1 MNSLPE
7 DPKYLILEWSIILV
21 KSKLKKNQRFQVV
34 VLKKTFESPL
44 DCKEIKLVNPKG
56 SQPWI
61 FIGRAGAEA
70 EVPILWPPD
79 VKSWLIG
86 KDPDDGKDRRQE
98 KGTLEDE
105 MVWQYHWLN
114 GQEFEQTPGDGEEQ
128 GSLACCSPQGNKESD
143 MAEWLN
149 NKKVCHSFPC
159 KEQASFDFIAAVTIC
174 SDLGAKENKICHC
187 FHFFPF
193 YLPWSNGTRWHDLN
207 FLNVELQASFFT
219 LLFHPQETL

>member
-86 KDPDDGKDRRQE
+86 KDLDAGKDWGQE
-98 KGTLEDE
+98 KGVTEDE
-105 MVWQYHWLN
+105 M
-114 GQEFEQTPGDGEEQ
+114 
-128 GSLACCSPQGNKESD
+128 
-143 MAEWLN
+143 
-149 NKKVCHSFPC
+149 
-159 KEQASFDFIAAVTIC
+159 I
-174 SDLGAKENKICHC
+174 
-187 FHFFPF
+187 
-193 YLPWSNGTRWHDLN
+193 R
-207 FLNVELQASFFT
+207 
-219 LLFHPQETL
+219 